1 MKNQNNNEL
10 NELKII
16 WQKANAQ
23 QTEYK
28 PDDFRFA
35 FSRKGWFIQNKFAL
49 DGIACIAVSL
59 TVVTTLVVN
68 CSSFN
73 DIPLLFMFG
82 IIASVYVF
90 VKGLLTL
97 LFFNTKRKLDYT
109 VNRFRLSQLK
119 NSLFFVYERMLW
131 LWFLTP
137 AILVLLPLVLAEY
150 KKMPEHT
157 LLLYC
162 VCSGLLY
169 LFALCLFSKP
179 LLRRRRSLKA
189 EIEEI
194 KSSIC

>member
-16 WQKANAQ
+16 WQKVNAQ
-23 QTEYK
+23 QTDYI
-28 PDDFRFA
+28 PDDIRFV
-35 FSRKGWFIQNKFAL
+35 FSRKGWFVQNRIAL
-49 DGIACIAVSL
+49 EGIACIAVSL
-59 TVVTTLVVN
+59 AVATTLAVN
-68 CSSFN
+68 FHSFK
-73 DIPLLFMFG
+73 DMPLTFMYG
-82 IIASVYVF
+82 IIVSVYVL

-97 LFFNTKRKLDYT
+97 FFFNSKRKLDYS
-109 VNRFRLSQLK
+109 VNMFRLSQLK
-119 NSLFFVYERMLW
+119 NKLFFVYEHMLW

-137 AILVLLPLVLAEY
+137 GILAVLPFVLAECR
-150 KKMPEHT
+150 KMPEHT

-169 LFALCLFSKP
+169 LFALCLFSRP
-179 LLRRRRSLKA
+179 LVRKRRRLKA

>member
-16 WQKANAQ
+16 WQKVNAQ
-23 QTEYK
+23 QTEYI
-28 PDDFRFA
+28 PDDLRFV
-35 FSRKGWFIQNKFAL
+35 FSRKGWFVQNRIAL
-49 DGIACIAVSL
+49 EGIACIAVSL
-59 TVVTTLVVN
+59 AVATTLVVN

-73 DIPLLFMFG
+73 DMPLLFMFG

-97 LFFNTKRKLDYT
+97 FFFNTKRKLDCT

-119 NSLFFVYERMLW
+119 NKLFFVYEHMLW

-137 AILVLLPLVLAEY
+137 AILVALPLVLAENN
-150 KKMPEHT
+150 KMPEHT
-157 LLLYC
+157 LWLYC

-169 LFALCLFSKP
+169 LFALCLFSKT
-179 LLRRRRSLKA
+179 LLRERRSLKA

-194 KSSIC
+194 KSSIF